1 MGWGVTGHANSPF
14 TVISPIYTPT
24 GHPTPLKWCT
34 ILLSKYVIPGVPPLS
49 PPLAY
54 ILAPIFPDIFWH
66 QIVKYIFFP
75 QTWRSVISVDI
86 TKACVIHVWYS
97 FIAIVHKFIHKTTEW
112 ETFTSNQLNFY
123 FKGGVII
130 FVSTLIQI
138 PNKLKPTQL
147 LFMGWY
153 NVSISTSVQIP
164 DQFNSYLLGE
174 GVILCLHLHLHFFY
188 IPLPV
193 WTMTYQPLSLAPYP
207 MLSPPLLFK
216 SQSKSVP
223 TYRGR
228 EFPKQWQPI
237 NVSPLFVHRQWK
249 VYNTVNS

>member
-1 MGWGVTGHANSPF
+1 MSSQGCLPSPL
-14 TVISPIYTPT
+14 PWPT
-24 GHPTPLKWCT
+24 FWHLFFLTYFGTK
-34 ILLSKYVIPGVPPLS
+34 LLSISFSLRPEEVLLVLTSQKPVSYMYGILSLPLCINS
-49 PPLAY
+49 Y
-54 ILAPIFPDIFWH
+54 I
-66 QIVKYIFFP
+66 
-75 QTWRSVISVDI
+75 R
-86 TKACVIHVWYS
+86 
-97 FIAIVHKFIHKTTEW
+97 TTEW

-147 LFMGWY
+147 LFMGRY